1 MRQLLV
7 LILFFLKNL
16 EIVCRERKIGFLLAK
31 KTSRVTL
38 LRVLLRNSKA
48 YCEEEPNKALN

>member
-7 LILFFLKNL
+7 SIFFFLVDL
-16 EIVCRERKIGFLLAK
+16 EIVCKERKIGFLLAK

-38 LRVLLRNSKA
+38 KLY
-48 YCEEEPNKALN
+48 YCEEEPKKALNKFATLKN